1 MPVPPPVTTKKGS
14 YHHGDLR
21 EALLRASL
29 ELIEE
34 GGVQALSLR
43 KAARRAGVSSGAP
56 YHHFENREVL
66 LAALATEGFER
77 LGQMMDEATSAAD
90 PAPVAQLQACGEAY
104 VRFARQHT
112 AYFRVMFR
120 PELAGP
126 DAYPG
131 DEPPGGCVFERLVG
145 RVIAAQEAGHAPAG
159 DPERM
164 ILLAW
169 SVAHGLSSL
178 LVDGPLQTGKKMIQ
192 MDRDDMGE
200 AVMRTFS
207 TILLGDHLR

>member
-1 MPVPPPVTTKKGS
+1 VTKKAS

-29 ELIEE
+29 ELIDE

-66 LAALATEGFER
+66 LAALATEGFEL
-77 LGQMMDEATSAAD
+77 LGQMMDEATAAAD
-90 PAPVAQLQACGEAY
+90 SAPVAQLQACGESY
-104 VRFARQHT
+104 VRFAREHS

-120 PELAGP
+120 PELVGP
-126 DAYPG
+126 EAFPDDEKPG
-131 DEPPGGCVFERLVG
+131 HHVFERLVG

-159 DPERM
+159 DPEGM

-178 LVDGPLQTGKKMIQ
+178 LVDGPLCGGKKMIE
-192 MDRDDMGE
+192 MDPADMGE
-200 AVMRTFS
+200 TVMRTFS
-207 TILLGDHLR
+207 ALLRGDHLR

>member
-1 MPVPPPVTTKKGS
+1 VPPVTTKKGA

-29 ELIEE
+29 ELIDE

-77 LGQMMDEATSAAD
+77 LGELMDEATEAAD
-90 PAPVAQLQACGEAY
+90 PSPVLQLQACGESY
-104 VRFARQHT
+104 VRFAREHS

-126 DAYPG
+126 DAFPE
-131 DEPPGGCVFERLVG
+131 DEPPGRHVFERLVG
-145 RVIAAQEAGHAPAG
+145 RVIAAQEAGRAPPG
-159 DPERM
+159 NPEPM

-178 LVDGPLQTGKKMIQ
+178 LVDGPLCTGKKMIE
-192 MDRDDMGE
+192 MDPDDMGE

-207 TILLGDHLR
+207 AILLGEHLR

>member
-1 MPVPPPVTTKKGS
+1 MPPPVTTKKGS

-29 ELIEE
+29 ELIDE

-66 LAALATEGFER
+66 MAALATEGFAL
-77 LGQMMDEATSAAD
+77 LGQMMDEATEAAD
-90 PAPVAQLQACGEAY
+90 PAPVAQLQACGESY
-104 VRFARQHT
+104 IRFAREHSP
-112 AYFRVMFR
+112 YFRVMFR
-120 PELAGP
+120 PELVGP
-126 DAYPG
+126 DAYPD
-131 DEPPGGCVFERLVG
+131 DEPPGRRVFEKLVG
-145 RVIAAQEAGHAPAG
+145 RVIAAQKAGYAPQG
-159 DPERM
+159 DPEGM

-178 LVDGPLQTGKKMIQ
+178 LVDGPLCTGKEMIQ
-192 MDRDDMGE
+192 MQPDDMGE

-207 TILLGDHLR
+207 AILLGEHLR

>member
-1 MPVPPPVTTKKGS
+1 MTTKKGS

-29 ELIEE
+29 ELIDE

-56 YHHFENREVL
+56 YHHFENREAL
-66 LAALATEGFER
+66 LAGLATEGFEL
-77 LGQMMDEATSAAD
+77 LGQMMDEATEAAD
-90 PAPVAQLQACGEAY
+90 PAPVAQLQACGQSY
-104 VRFARQHT
+104 VRFAREHT

-120 PELAGP
+120 PELVGS
-126 DAYPG
+126 DAYPD
-131 DEPPGGCVFERLVG
+131 DEPPGRRVFERLVG
-145 RVIAAQEAGHAPAG
+145 RVVAAQEAGHAPPG
-159 DPERM
+159 DPEGM

-178 LVDGPLQTGKKMIQ
+178 LVDGPLCTGKEMIQ
-192 MDRDDMGE
+192 MDPDDMGE

-207 TILLGDHLR
+207 AVLLGEHLR